1 MIDNVKKSDTWKFQ
15 LIIANKF
22 ASSIDNDEERVMN
35 SKSDNMEIMPN
46 DEAEEVVEERFE
58 LLKNRYCNSCNNR
71 PCHLLNF
78 ETLRCGAY

>member
-1 MIDNVKKSDTWKFQ
+1 
-15 LIIANKF
+15 
-22 ASSIDNDEERVMN
+22 MN